1 MAVKGVFASDQ
12 NIAGSRKGD
21 FASSLLQVMPTGSAP
36 LLALTSGMPSAD
48 AVDTVITW
56 FEENHLTGRVN
67 IIDNILQTTDGI
79 IDDISTVIAGQIYIV
94 EATGEYLY
102 IDSVSGSVVT
112 VTRGFAGTTN
122 TSVDGSSTPV
132 PIQLIGNAYEEGSAK
147 PTSVAN
153 LGFPRF
159 NYQQI
164 FRNPW
169 DVTGTARAV
178 QYYTGDIVAKNK
190 ADAGI
195 LHAEAIERSL
205 LWGKLAI
212 GSISGSPFRTMDG
225 IVSQISKHMPS
236 GLGNITT
243 QDSNTTWDDID
254 VWLQAVFARNIKG
267 KPNERIFFADNT
279 VIGVLNSIA
288 KIEGTHN
295 LVPSATTFGMK
306 INTWNTP
313 YGDAVILTHPLMNE
327 SIVWRGDLYA
337 FHPGA
342 IRTRYLR
349 RTMEDNNDVNGS
361 RAGVDAD
368 FGTLTTEMSCEY
380 RAVTTGGIYTGIS
393 VAAAI

>member
-67 IIDNILQTTDGI
+67 ITTDIALTTTGT

-94 EATGEYLY
+94 EANGEYLY
-102 IDSVSGSVVT
+102 VDSVSGSVAT
-112 VTRGFAGTTN
+112 FTRGFAGTTAVD
-122 TSVDGSSTPV
+122 VDGSSTPV
-132 PIQLIGNAYEEGSAK
+132 PIQLIGNAYEEGSSK

-178 QYYTGDIVAKNK
+178 QYDTGDIVAKNK

-212 GSISGSPFRTMDG
+212 GVISGSPFRTMDG
-225 IVSQISKHMPS
+225 IVSQITKHMPS
-236 GLGNITT
+236 GFGNITSEST
-243 QDSNTTWDDID
+243 NTKWEDID
-254 VWLQAVFARNIKG
+254 TWLQADYARNIKG

-279 VIGVLNSIA
+279 VISVLNGIA
-288 KIEGTHN
+288 KLDGTHN
-295 LVPSATTFGMK
+295 LTPGQTEFGMK
-306 INTWNTP
+306 INKWITP
-313 YGDAVILTHPLMNE
+313 YGDAVVLTHPLMNE
-327 SIVWRGDLYA
+327 STVWQGDLYA

-380 RAVTTGGIYTGIS
+380 RAVATGGVYTGIS
-393 VAAAI
+393 TAAT

>member
-21 FASSLLQVMPTGSAP
+21 FASALLQVMPTGSAP

-67 IIDNILQTTDGI
+67 ITTDIALTTTGT
-79 IDDISTVIAGQIYIV
+79 IDDISTVVAGQIYMV
-94 EATGEYLY
+94 EANGEYLY
-102 IDSVSGSVVT
+102 VDSVSGSVAT
-112 VTRGFAGTTN
+112 FSRGFAGTTIVD
-122 TSVDGSSTPV
+122 VDGDAAPV
-132 PIQLIGNAYEEGSAK
+132 PIQYIGNAYEEGSSK

-190 ADAGI
+190 ADASL

-225 IVSQISKHMPS
+225 LVTQITRHMPAGYANVTS
-236 GLGNITT
+236 EST
-243 QDSNTTWDDID
+243 NTKWEDID
-254 VWLQAVFARNIKG
+254 AWLQAVYARNIKG
-267 KPNERIFFADNT
+267 KPNERIFFADNQ
-279 VIGVLNSIA
+279 VISVLNGIA
-288 KIEGTHN
+288 KLDGTHN
-295 LVPSATTFGMK
+295 LVPGAGEFGIKVSKWM
-306 INTWNTP
+306 TP
-313 YGDAVILTHPLMNE
+313 YGDASVLTHPLMNE
-327 SIVWRGDLYA
+327 STVWKGDMYA

-349 RTMEDNNDVNGS
+349 RTMEDNNDRDGT

-368 FGTLTTEMSCEY
+368 YGTLTTELSVEY
-380 RAVTTGGIYTGIS
+380 KAVSTGGVYTGIS
-393 VAAAI
+393 TAAT